1 MRITRKPKKKNLS
14 TEPIHTWFLSKTN
27 EIFFLL
33 LAKKRA
39 FYEPFSHIDVKLVE
53 FYVSIHRISSI
64 LCIFFFTLLFAVSV
78 FDCCCGLAHEMEN
91 LSPILMPSAIDLI
104 FKQILICQIADEC
117 FEPTIRWRW
126 CIYTESIFFGLCE
139 RTFDDWW
146 RTKCLKLRIL
156 YMDSQFSIRIHSS
169 YIFIQ
174 YKFSQTIVLSVFSTH
189 VVAFSFSFFFAFY
202 HV

>member
-1 MRITRKPKKKNLS
+1 
-14 TEPIHTWFLSKTN
+14 
-27 EIFFLL
+27 
-33 LAKKRA
+33 
-39 FYEPFSHIDVKLVE
+39 
-53 FYVSIHRISSI
+53 
-64 LCIFFFTLLFAVSV
+64 
-78 FDCCCGLAHEMEN
+78 MEN

-202 HV
+202 HVWVYSPTHASYTMCVVSVCRLYCYCFFFFSSPFSFSRLPKSKIVVCRSSYLILFCIVSYRKSTENIACKGEKGGINCKHRMR